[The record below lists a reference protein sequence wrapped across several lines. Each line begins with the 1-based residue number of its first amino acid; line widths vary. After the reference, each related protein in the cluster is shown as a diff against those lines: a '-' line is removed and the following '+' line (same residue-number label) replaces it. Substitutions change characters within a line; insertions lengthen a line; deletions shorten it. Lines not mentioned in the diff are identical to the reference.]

1 MKKLFTILAAMLF
14 SMVGF
19 AQTAATLTFD
29 DKAKCTS
36 SSASQ
41 QVWEENGI
49 VFTNDKAASST
60 NVAVYAPVRLYQG
73 SAITLKC
80 SLGNIAQIEFIC
92 DTYKNTYPA
101 DLQKSIGAEATV
113 SGTKVTVTPTATIDT
128 YEVKKLAAQ
137 VRLKSVTV
145 TYVAAGADFV
155 PTPSIGGD
163 DYFVEKTTVSMKAA
177 EGAKIY
183 YTLDGTE
190 PTNAS
195 TEYTAPFELT
205 ETTTVKAIAYEGE
218 KASDVVTA
226 KFVKMQVLTC
236 AEAAA
241 ACTSTESADKYIVRG
256 YVTTLVDG
264 GYSATYKNTTVWMAD
279 AADGGNVIQAFRLT
293 PVATA
298 DQQVK
303 VGDYIE
309 AIGTLK
315 KYNTTPEITGGTY
328 TIIPVPA
335 PAATVVAVE
344 NTTVSEMGQ
353 NLVLQGQWNE
363 KAVTISLY
371 PGVTKGF
378 GVYSGEG
385 EGDFWG
391 TIGTADL
398 FANGTDATYTDNGDG
413 TFTFKAT
420 MKDATNALYEITMN
434 GLIPVKHTYTV
445 AGSPVAVFGTEWDPS
460 NTANDM
466 FLMYGTIYAWEKYN
480 VTLSA
485 GKIQFKVCE
494 DHAWTTAYPAS
505 NYEFDIPASGIYTIM
520 IMFDA
525 ASGMVEAFAEK
536 TGDAVVIPTV
546 AMHGNFAGPSD
557 WKDTENFTI
566 AEDDLT
572 ATLVMTLAVRDNYE
586 FGMRIGGSGNWT
598 SNGVQFTRENN
609 SAEVVAG
616 NGNLK
621 LVADVAGEYT
631 FTWTY
636 ATNTLAITFPAKE
649 EPQPAATVVAVENTT
664 VSEMGQNLVLQGQWN
679 EKAVTISL
687 YPGVTKGFGVYSG
700 EGEGDFWG
708 TIGTADLFANGTDA
722 TYTDNG
728 DGTFTFKAT
737 MKDATNALYEIT
749 MNGLIP
755 VKHTYTVAGSPVA
768 VFGTEWDPSN
778 TANDMFLMYGTIY
791 AWEKYNVTLSA
802 GKIQFKVC
810 EDHAWTTAYPA
821 SNYEFDIPAS
831 GIYTIMIMFDAASGM
846 VEAFAE
852 KTGDADVIPT
862 IVIAG
867 DMNGWNTSANTFT
880 IAEDE
885 KTASLA
891 LNLEAKDYGFKMIIA
906 GSWTSDAQTITRE
919 NNVTTYTGANGEN
932 GTLTADV
939 AGEYIF
945 TWTYETNTLV
955 VTYPAK
961 EEPQPVATWDEI
973 VFTEVAAKGSFNG
986 AVFAAANNAA
996 FTLTVTDTDAS
1007 KQEIDQNTAS
1017 FGTAEENK
1025 AYDYRLKTG
1034 GKSSSKNGLTLAIPA
1049 DGTLRIAARTGSNS
1063 ATDRNLVVKQADVEL
1078 YNKLVVEA
1086 DKVGDYYPYIYVEV
1100 KQGNVVL
1107 EYPVNTIN
1115 FYAFGFKAAEGPATG
1130 FEEIEAAEKAVKF
1143 IENGQIF
1150 ILRDGA
1156 VFNLMGA
1163 RVK

>member
-1 MKKLFTILAAMLF
+1 MKKLFTILAAMLI

-19 AQTAATLTFD
+19 AQTPVYELVPVSGSNNSYAGNCDVTIAGIKWNLTGNSTLQPWRIGG
-29 DKAKCTS
+29 KS
-36 SSASQ
+36 
-41 QVWEENGI
+41 I
-49 VFTNDKAASST
+49 TNQDRALYSKTAMPFNISKIEVTHGAASSIT
-60 NVAVYAPVRLYQG
+60 VNSFKVIVSDEANGAGVEIPVTFK
-73 SAITLKC
+73 ANATTT
-80 SLGNIAQIEFIC
+80 IEL
-92 DTYKNTYPA
+92 P
-101 DLQKSIGAEATV
+101 
-113 SGTKVTVTPTATIDT
+113 
-128 YEVKKLAAQ
+128 
-137 VRLKSVTV
+137 
-145 TYVAAGADFV
+145 AGADYTNKYFKFLYNV
-155 PTPSIGGD
+155 TNSTTSNRYVQFTGAKFYAAQAADEAKAPTIEGEAN
-163 DYFVEKTTVSMKAA
+163 FAEKTTVTITAA

-218 KASDVVTA
+218 KVSIVMSSVFTKATVA
-226 KFVKMQVLTC
+226 TC
-236 AEAAA
+236 AEAAEA
-241 ACTSTESADKYIVRG
+241 AMKVASNNALTSTYYVIVG
-256 YVTTLVDG
+256 YVTEVIDNALSNGQQRFWVSDTKGGANTLQS
-264 GYSATYKNTTVWMAD
+264 YYC
-279 AADGGNVIQAFRLT
+279 NVPRVLE
-293 PVATA
+293 
-298 DQQVK
+298 
-303 VGDYIE
+303 VGDKVQMF
-309 AIGTLK
+309 GQLT
-315 KYNTTPEITGGTY
+315 KYNTNPQMKNGQVTILPED
-328 TIIPVPA
+328 A

-391 TIGTADL
+391 TIGTDDL
-398 FANGTDATYTDNGDG
+398 FANGTDATYTDNGNG

-466 FLMYGTIYAWEKYN
+466 FLMYGTIYAWEKYD

-536 TGDAVVIPTV
+536 TGDA
-546 AMHGNFAGPSD
+546 A
-557 WKDTENFTI
+557 
-566 AEDDLT
+566 
-572 ATLVMTLAVRDNYE
+572 
-586 FGMRIGGSGNWT
+586 
-598 SNGVQFTRENN
+598 
-609 SAEVVAG
+609 
-616 NGNLK
+616 
-621 LVADVAGEYT
+621 
-631 FTWTY
+631 
-636 ATNTLAITFPAKE
+636 
-649 EPQPAATVVAVENTT
+649 
-664 VSEMGQNLVLQGQWN
+664 
-679 EKAVTISL
+679 
-687 YPGVTKGFGVYSG
+687 
-700 EGEGDFWG
+700 
-708 TIGTADLFANGTDA
+708 
-722 TYTDNG
+722 
-728 DGTFTFKAT
+728 
-737 MKDATNALYEIT
+737 
-749 MNGLIP
+749 
-755 VKHTYTVAGSPVA
+755 
-768 VFGTEWDPSN
+768 
-778 TANDMFLMYGTIY
+778 
-791 AWEKYNVTLSA
+791 
-802 GKIQFKVC
+802 
-810 EDHAWTTAYPA
+810 
-821 SNYEFDIPAS
+821 
-831 GIYTIMIMFDAASGM
+831 
-846 VEAFAE
+846 
-852 KTGDADVIPT
+852 VIPT
-862 IVIAG
+862 IAIAG

-973 VFTEVAAKGSFNG
+973 VFTEVAAKGSLNG

-1025 AYDYRLKTG
+1025 AYDFRLKTG

-1078 YNKLVVEA
+1078 YNKVVVEA

-1100 KQGNVVL
+1100 KQGSVVL

>member
-1 MKKLFTILAAMLF
+1 MKKLFTILAAVCFAGSMMAATATMQYKGTTTTNMADGANNAATVGLDADLF
-14 SMVGF
+14 NVVSDKGSTNNHIGLNKAGTIRLYAHKDSGNGNILTVTILDGTIDAITLDV
-19 AQTAATLTFD
+19 AQTATFEVKAGENVVNATEGTTYAIGATSFVIQNKTQGATTQLHLNKIDITY
-29 DKAKCTS
+29 TS
-36 SSASQ
+36 S
-41 QVWEENGI
+41 
-49 VFTNDKAASST
+49 TST
-60 NVAVYAPVRLYQG
+60 PEQPG
-73 SAITLKC
+73 
-80 SLGNIAQIEFIC
+80 
-92 DTYKNTYPA
+92 DT
-101 DLQKSIGAEATV
+101 
-113 SGTKVTVTPTATIDT
+113 TVTP
-128 YEVKKLAAQ
+128 EVKEFYNVAEAIAAYDKGELAKNDF
-137 VRLKSVTV
+137 VSVKGVV
-145 TYVAAGADFV
+145 TKMDIKPANFVKYGSVNIYLADATGAAG
-155 PTPSIGGD
+155 
-163 DYFVEKTTVSMKAA
+163 E
-177 EGAKIY
+177 
-183 YTLDGTE
+183 
-190 PTNAS
+190 
-195 TEYTAPFELT
+195 FELYNCYSLEKDT
-205 ETTTVKAIAYEGE
+205 FATTDPTFDA
-218 KASDVVTA
+218 
-226 KFVKMQVLTC
+226 
-236 AEAAA
+236 
-241 ACTSTESADKYIVRG
+241 TSTSWLSLTA
-256 YVTTLVDG
+256 
-264 GYSATYKNTTVWMAD
+264 ATDRNGKTV
-279 AADGGNVIQAFRLT
+279 N
-293 PVATA
+293 
-298 DQQVK
+298 
-303 VGDYIE
+303 VGDTV
-309 AIGTLK
+309 IGYGKITL
-315 KYNTTPEITGGTY
+315 YNTTYELNTGCYLTS
-328 TIIPVPA
+328 VKSPA

-398 FANGTDATYTDNGDG
+398 FANGTDATYTDNGNG

-494 DHAWTTAYPAS
+494 DHAWDTAYPAS
-505 NYEFDIPASGIYTIM
+505 NYELDIPASGIYTIM

-536 TGDAVVIPTV
+536 TG
-546 AMHGNFAGPSD
+546 
-557 WKDTENFTI
+557 E
-566 AEDDLT
+566 
-572 ATLVMTLAVRDNYE
+572 
-586 FGMRIGGSGNWT
+586 
-598 SNGVQFTRENN
+598 
-609 SAEVVAG
+609 
-616 NGNLK
+616 
-621 LVADVAGEYT
+621 
-631 FTWTY
+631 
-636 ATNTLAITFPAKE
+636 
-649 EPQPAATVVAVENTT
+649 AA
-664 VSEMGQNLVLQGQWN
+664 
-679 EKAVTISL
+679 
-687 YPGVTKGFGVYSG
+687 
-700 EGEGDFWG
+700 
-708 TIGTADLFANGTDA
+708 
-722 TYTDNG
+722 
-728 DGTFTFKAT
+728 
-737 MKDATNALYEIT
+737 
-749 MNGLIP
+749 
-755 VKHTYTVAGSPVA
+755 
-768 VFGTEWDPSN
+768 
-778 TANDMFLMYGTIY
+778 
-791 AWEKYNVTLSA
+791 
-802 GKIQFKVC
+802 
-810 EDHAWTTAYPA
+810 
-821 SNYEFDIPAS
+821 
-831 GIYTIMIMFDAASGM
+831 
-846 VEAFAE
+846 
-852 KTGDADVIPT
+852 VIPT
-862 IVIAG
+862 IAIAG
-867 DMNGWNTSANTFT
+867 DMNGWSTSANTFT

-906 GSWTSDAQTITRE
+906 GSWTSDAQQITRE

-973 VFTEVAAKGSFNG
+973 VFTELAAKGSLNG

-1025 AYDYRLKTG
+1025 AYDFRLKTG

>member
-1 MKKLFTILAAMLF
+1 MKKLFTILAAMLI
-14 SMVGF
+14 SMVSF

-36 SSASQ
+36 NSTSQ

-60 NVAVYAPVRLYQG
+60 NVALYAPIRLYAS
-73 SAITLKC
+73 SAITVKC

-113 SGTKVTVTPTATIDT
+113 SGTKVTVTPTATSDT

-177 EGAKIY
+177 EGTKIY

-241 ACTSTESADKYIVRG
+241 ACTTTESADKYIVRG

-344 NTTVSEMGQ
+344 NTTVAEMGQ

-363 KAVTISLY
+363 KAITISLY

-391 TIGTADL
+391 TIGTDDL

-460 NTANDM
+460 NPANDM
-466 FLMYGTIYAWEKYN
+466 FLMYGTFYAWEKYN

-494 DHAWTTAYPAS
+494 DHAWTTAYPGS
-505 NYEFDIPASGIYTIM
+505 NYELDIPASGIYTIM

-536 TGDAVVIPTV
+536 TGEAVVIPT
-546 AMHGNFAGPSD
+546 
-557 WKDTENFTI
+557 I
-566 AEDDLT
+566 A
-572 ATLVMTLAVRDNYE
+572 
-586 FGMRIGGSGNWT
+586 
-598 SNGVQFTRENN
+598 
-609 SAEVVAG
+609 
-616 NGNLK
+616 
-621 LVADVAGEYT
+621 
-631 FTWTY
+631 
-636 ATNTLAITFPAKE
+636 
-649 EPQPAATVVAVENTT
+649 
-664 VSEMGQNLVLQGQWN
+664 
-679 EKAVTISL
+679 
-687 YPGVTKGFGVYSG
+687 
-700 EGEGDFWG
+700 
-708 TIGTADLFANGTDA
+708 
-722 TYTDNG
+722 
-728 DGTFTFKAT
+728 
-737 MKDATNALYEIT
+737 
-749 MNGLIP
+749 
-755 VKHTYTVAGSPVA
+755 
-768 VFGTEWDPSN
+768 
-778 TANDMFLMYGTIY
+778 
-791 AWEKYNVTLSA
+791 
-802 GKIQFKVC
+802 
-810 EDHAWTTAYPA
+810 
-821 SNYEFDIPAS
+821 
-831 GIYTIMIMFDAASGM
+831 
-846 VEAFAE
+846 
-852 KTGDADVIPT
+852 
-862 IVIAG
+862 IAG

-973 VFTEVAAKGSFNG
+973 VFTEVAAKGSLNG

-1025 AYDYRLKTG
+1025 AYDFRLKTG

-1100 KQGNVVL
+1100 KQGAVVL

>member
-1 MKKLFTILAAMLF
+1 MKKLFTILAAMLI
-14 SMVGF
+14 SMVSF

-60 NVAVYAPVRLYQG
+60 NVAVYAPVRLYAS
-73 SAITLKC
+73 SAITVKC

-113 SGTKVTVTPTATIDT
+113 SGTKVTVTPTATSDT

-177 EGAKIY
+177 EGTKIY

-241 ACTSTESADKYIVRG
+241 CTTTESADKYIVRG

-344 NTTVSEMGQ
+344 NTTVAEMGQ

-363 KAVTISLY
+363 KAITISLY

-378 GVYSGEG
+378 GAYSGEG

-391 TIGTADL
+391 TIGTD
-398 FANGTDATYTDNGDG
+398 
-413 TFTFKAT
+413 
-420 MKDATNALYEITMN
+420 
-434 GLIPVKHTYTV
+434 
-445 AGSPVAVFGTEWDPS
+445 
-460 NTANDM
+460 
-466 FLMYGTIYAWEKYN
+466 
-480 VTLSA
+480 
-485 GKIQFKVCE
+485 
-494 DHAWTTAYPAS
+494 
-505 NYEFDIPASGIYTIM
+505 
-520 IMFDA
+520 
-525 ASGMVEAFAEK
+525 
-536 TGDAVVIPTV
+536 
-546 AMHGNFAGPSD
+546 
-557 WKDTENFTI
+557 
-566 AEDDLT
+566 
-572 ATLVMTLAVRDNYE
+572 
-586 FGMRIGGSGNWT
+586 
-598 SNGVQFTRENN
+598 
-609 SAEVVAG
+609 
-616 NGNLK
+616 
-621 LVADVAGEYT
+621 
-631 FTWTY
+631 
-636 ATNTLAITFPAKE
+636 
-649 EPQPAATVVAVENTT
+649 
-664 VSEMGQNLVLQGQWN
+664 
-679 EKAVTISL
+679 
-687 YPGVTKGFGVYSG
+687 
-700 EGEGDFWG
+700 
-708 TIGTADLFANGTDA
+708 DLFANGTDA

-862 IVIAG
+862 VVIAG

-973 VFTEVAAKGSFNG
+973 VFTEVAAKGSLNG

-1025 AYDYRLKTG
+1025 AYDFRLKTG

-1100 KQGNVVL
+1100 KQGAVVL

>member
-1 MKKLFTILAAMLF
+1 MLF

-49 VFTNDKAASST
+49 ILTNDKAASSS
-60 NVAVYAPVRLYQG
+60 NVAVNAPIRLYAS
-73 SAITLKC
+73 SAFTIKC
-80 SLGNIAQIEFIC
+80 SLGNIAQIEFVC

-113 SGTKVTVTPTATIDT
+113 SGTKVTVTPTAVSDT

-205 ETTTVKAIAYEGE
+205 ETTTVKAIACEGE
-218 KASDVVTA
+218 KASDVVTV

-264 GYSATYKNTTVWMAD
+264 GYSATYKNTTLWMAD

-391 TIGTADL
+391 SIGTDDL
-398 FANGTDATYTDNGDG
+398 FANGTDATYTDNGNG

-420 MKDATNALYEITMN
+420 MKDATNALYDITMN
-434 GLIPVKHTYTV
+434 GLIPVKHTYTI
-445 AGSPVAVFGTEWDPS
+445 AGSSDAAFGTAWDPT
-460 NTANDM
+460 NAENDM

-485 GKIQFKVCE
+485 GKIEFKVCE

-505 NYEFDIPASGIYTIM
+505 NYELTIPADGIYTIM

-525 ASGMVEAFAEK
+525 ASKAIEAFAEK

-566 AEDDLT
+566 AEDGLT

-621 LVADVAGEYT
+621 LVADVAGEYI

-649 EPQPAATVVAVENTT
+649 EPQP
-664 VSEMGQNLVLQGQWN
+664 
-679 EKAVTISL
+679 
-687 YPGVTKGFGVYSG
+687 
-700 EGEGDFWG
+700 
-708 TIGTADLFANGTDA
+708 
-722 TYTDNG
+722 
-728 DGTFTFKAT
+728 
-737 MKDATNALYEIT
+737 
-749 MNGLIP
+749 
-755 VKHTYTVAGSPVA
+755 
-768 VFGTEWDPSN
+768 
-778 TANDMFLMYGTIY
+778 
-791 AWEKYNVTLSA
+791 
-802 GKIQFKVC
+802 
-810 EDHAWTTAYPA
+810 
-821 SNYEFDIPAS
+821 
-831 GIYTIMIMFDAASGM
+831 
-846 VEAFAE
+846 
-852 KTGDADVIPT
+852 
-862 IVIAG
+862 
-867 DMNGWNTSANTFT
+867 
-880 IAEDE
+880 
-885 KTASLA
+885 
-891 LNLEAKDYGFKMIIA
+891 
-906 GSWTSDAQTITRE
+906 
-919 NNVTTYTGANGEN
+919 
-932 GTLTADV
+932 
-939 AGEYIF
+939 
-945 TWTYETNTLV
+945 
-955 VTYPAK
+955 
-961 EEPQPVATWDEI
+961 VATWDEI
-973 VFTEVAAKGSFNG
+973 VFTELAAKGSLNG

-1025 AYDYRLKTG
+1025 AYDFRLKTG

-1156 VFNLMGA
+1156 VYNLMGA

>member
-1 MKKLFTILAAMLF
+1 MLF

-36 SSASQ
+36 SSTSQ

-60 NVAVYAPVRLYQG
+60 DVALYAPIRMYAS
-73 SAITLKC
+73 SAITVKC
-80 SLGNIAQIEFIC
+80 SLGNIAQIEFVC

-113 SGTKVTVTPTATIDT
+113 SGTKVTVTPTAVSDT

-145 TYVAAGADFV
+145 TYIAAGADFV

-205 ETTTVKAIAYEGE
+205 ETTTVKAVAYKGE
-218 KASDVVTA
+218 KASNVVTV

-241 ACTSTESADKYIVRG
+241 ACTETESADKYIVRG

-264 GYSATYKNTTVWMAD
+264 GYSATYKNATLWMAD
-279 AADGGNVIQAFRLT
+279 AADGANVIQAYRLT

-315 KYNTTPEITGGTY
+315 EYKSTPEITGGTY

-335 PAATVVAVE
+335 PAATVVTVE

-363 KAVTISLY
+363 KSVTISLY

-391 TIGTADL
+391 SIGTADL
-398 FANGTDATYTDNGDG
+398 FANGTDATYTDNGNG
-413 TFTFKAT
+413 TFTFKAIMT
-420 MKDATNALYEITMN
+420 DGTAQYDITMN

-445 AGSPVAVFGTEWDPS
+445 AGSSDVAFGTAWDPT
-460 NTANDM
+460 NTENDM
-466 FLMYGTIYAWEKYN
+466 LLMDGTIYSWMKEGL
-480 VTLSA
+480 TLSA
-485 GKIQFKVCE
+485 GTIEFKVCE

-505 NYEFDIPASGIYTIM
+505 NYVLTIPADGIYIVM

-525 ASGMVEAFAEK
+525 ASGVVDAFAEK

-546 AMHGNFAGPSD
+546 AMHGNFAGPSN
-557 WKDTENFTI
+557 WADTENFTI
-566 AEDDLT
+566 AADNKT
-572 ATLVMTLAVRDNYE
+572 ATLVLNLEATTDKPYE
-586 FGMRIGGSGNWT
+586 FGMRIGGKGNWT
-598 SNGVQFTRENN
+598 SNGVAFTRENA
-609 SAEVVAG
+609 SAVVVSG
-616 NGNLK
+616 SGNLT
-621 LVADVAGEYT
+621 LTADVTGEYT

-636 ATNTLAITFPAKE
+636 ETNTLAITFPAKE
-649 EPQPAATVVAVENTT
+649 EP
-664 VSEMGQNLVLQGQWN
+664 
-679 EKAVTISL
+679 K
-687 YPGVTKGFGVYSG
+687 
-700 EGEGDFWG
+700 
-708 TIGTADLFANGTDA
+708 
-722 TYTDNG
+722 
-728 DGTFTFKAT
+728 
-737 MKDATNALYEIT
+737 
-749 MNGLIP
+749 
-755 VKHTYTVAGSPVA
+755 
-768 VFGTEWDPSN
+768 
-778 TANDMFLMYGTIY
+778 
-791 AWEKYNVTLSA
+791 
-802 GKIQFKVC
+802 
-810 EDHAWTTAYPA
+810 
-821 SNYEFDIPAS
+821 
-831 GIYTIMIMFDAASGM
+831 
-846 VEAFAE
+846 
-852 KTGDADVIPT
+852 
-862 IVIAG
+862 
-867 DMNGWNTSANTFT
+867 
-880 IAEDE
+880 
-885 KTASLA
+885 
-891 LNLEAKDYGFKMIIA
+891 
-906 GSWTSDAQTITRE
+906 
-919 NNVTTYTGANGEN
+919 
-932 GTLTADV
+932 
-939 AGEYIF
+939 
-945 TWTYETNTLV
+945 
-955 VTYPAK
+955 
-961 EEPQPVATWDEI
+961 PVATWDEI
-973 VFTEVAAKGSFNG
+973 VFTEVAAKGSFDG

-996 FTLTVTDTDAS
+996 FTLTVKDTDAS
-1007 KQEIDQNTAS
+1007 KQEIDENTAS

-1025 AYDYRLKTG
+1025 AYNFRLKTG

-1078 YNKLVVEA
+1078 YNKVVVEA

-1100 KQGNVVL
+1100 KQGTVVL

-1156 VFNLMGA
+1156 VYNLMGA

>member
-49 VFTNDKAASST
+49 ILTNDKAASSS
-60 NVAVYAPVRLYQG
+60 NVAVNAPIRLYAS
-73 SAITLKC
+73 SAFTIKC

-113 SGTKVTVTPTATIDT
+113 SGTKVTVTPTAVSDT

-205 ETTTVKAIAYEGE
+205 ETTTVKAIACEGE
-218 KASDVVTA
+218 KASDVVTVEF
-226 KFVKMQVLTC
+226 KKMQVLTC

-264 GYSATYKNTTVWMAD
+264 GYSATYKNTTLWMAD

-391 TIGTADL
+391 SIGTDDL
-398 FANGTDATYTDNGDG
+398 FANGTDATYTDNGNG

-505 NYEFDIPASGIYTIM
+505 NYELDIPASGIYTIM

-536 TGDAVVIPTV
+536 TGDAVVIPT
-546 AMHGNFAGPSD
+546 
-557 WKDTENFTI
+557 I
-566 AEDDLT
+566 A
-572 ATLVMTLAVRDNYE
+572 
-586 FGMRIGGSGNWT
+586 
-598 SNGVQFTRENN
+598 
-609 SAEVVAG
+609 
-616 NGNLK
+616 
-621 LVADVAGEYT
+621 
-631 FTWTY
+631 
-636 ATNTLAITFPAKE
+636 
-649 EPQPAATVVAVENTT
+649 
-664 VSEMGQNLVLQGQWN
+664 
-679 EKAVTISL
+679 
-687 YPGVTKGFGVYSG
+687 
-700 EGEGDFWG
+700 
-708 TIGTADLFANGTDA
+708 
-722 TYTDNG
+722 
-728 DGTFTFKAT
+728 
-737 MKDATNALYEIT
+737 
-749 MNGLIP
+749 
-755 VKHTYTVAGSPVA
+755 
-768 VFGTEWDPSN
+768 
-778 TANDMFLMYGTIY
+778 
-791 AWEKYNVTLSA
+791 
-802 GKIQFKVC
+802 
-810 EDHAWTTAYPA
+810 
-821 SNYEFDIPAS
+821 
-831 GIYTIMIMFDAASGM
+831 
-846 VEAFAE
+846 
-852 KTGDADVIPT
+852 
-862 IVIAG
+862 IAG

-906 GSWTSDAQTITRE
+906 GSWTSDAQQITRE

-973 VFTEVAAKGSFNG
+973 VFTELAAKGSLNG

-1025 AYDYRLKTG
+1025 AYDFRLKTG

>member
-1 MKKLFTILAAMLF
+1 MKKLFTILAAMLI

-49 VFTNDKAASST
+49 VFTNDKAASSI
-60 NVAVYAPVRLYQG
+60 NVAVYAPVRLYAS
-73 SAITLKC
+73 SAITVKC

-113 SGTKVTVTPTATIDT
+113 SGTKVTVTPTAVSDT

-241 ACTSTESADKYIVRG
+241 ACTDTESADKYIVRG

-363 KAVTISLY
+363 KAITISLY

-391 TIGTADL
+391 IIGTDDL
-398 FANGTDATYTDNGDG
+398 FANGTDATYTDNGNG

-420 MKDATNALYEITMN
+420 MKDATNALYDITMN
-434 GLIPVKHTYTV
+434 GAIPVQHTYTV
-445 AGSPVAVFGTEWDPS
+445 AGSSDALFGTAWDPS
-460 NTANDM
+460 NTDNNMMLVED
-466 FLMYGTIYAWEKYN
+466 IYIFERYN
-480 VTLSA
+480 VTLLA
-485 GKIQFKVCE
+485 GNIEFKVCE
-494 DHAWTTAYPAS
+494 DHAWTISYPAN
-505 NYEFDIPASGIYTIM
+505 NYSLAIPADGIYTIS
-520 IMFDA
+520 ITFDPA
-525 ASGMVEAFAEK
+525 TKEIKAMATK
-536 TGDAVVIPTV
+536 TGDAVIIPTV
-546 AMHGNFAGPSD
+546 AMHGNFAGPSN
-557 WKDTENFTI
+557 WADTENFTI
-566 AEDDLT
+566 AADNKT
-572 ATLVMTLAVRDNYE
+572 ATLVMELAVRDNYE
-586 FGMRIGGSGNWT
+586 FGMRIGGKGDWT
-598 SNGVQFTRENN
+598 SNGVAFTRENA
-609 SAEVVAG
+609 SAEVVKG
-616 NGNLK
+616 SGNLT

-636 ATNTLAITFPAKE
+636 ETNTLAITFPAKE
-649 EPQPAATVVAVENTT
+649 EPKP
-664 VSEMGQNLVLQGQWN
+664 
-679 EKAVTISL
+679 
-687 YPGVTKGFGVYSG
+687 
-700 EGEGDFWG
+700 
-708 TIGTADLFANGTDA
+708 
-722 TYTDNG
+722 
-728 DGTFTFKAT
+728 
-737 MKDATNALYEIT
+737 
-749 MNGLIP
+749 
-755 VKHTYTVAGSPVA
+755 
-768 VFGTEWDPSN
+768 
-778 TANDMFLMYGTIY
+778 
-791 AWEKYNVTLSA
+791 
-802 GKIQFKVC
+802 
-810 EDHAWTTAYPA
+810 
-821 SNYEFDIPAS
+821 
-831 GIYTIMIMFDAASGM
+831 
-846 VEAFAE
+846 
-852 KTGDADVIPT
+852 
-862 IVIAG
+862 
-867 DMNGWNTSANTFT
+867 
-880 IAEDE
+880 
-885 KTASLA
+885 
-891 LNLEAKDYGFKMIIA
+891 
-906 GSWTSDAQTITRE
+906 
-919 NNVTTYTGANGEN
+919 
-932 GTLTADV
+932 
-939 AGEYIF
+939 
-945 TWTYETNTLV
+945 
-955 VTYPAK
+955 
-961 EEPQPVATWDEI
+961 ATWDEI
-973 VFTEVAAKGSFNG
+973 VFTEVAAAGTLDG
-986 AVFAAANNAA
+986 AVFAAATNAA
-996 FTLTVTDTDAS
+996 FTLTLVDGDGKLVVDAN
-1007 KQEIDQNTAS
+1007 EATY
-1017 FGTAEENK
+1017 GTAEEN
-1025 AYDYRLKTG
+1025 ATYTHRLKIG
-1034 GKSSSKNGLTLAIPA
+1034 GKTSAKRSMTLAIPA
-1049 DGTLRIAARTGSNS
+1049 DGKLRVAARSSSSSDETR
-1063 ATDRNLVVKQADVEL
+1063 TLVIKQGDVEL
-1078 YNKLVVEA
+1078 YNQVVKDA
-1086 DKVGDYYPYIYVEV
+1086 DKVDGRFPYAVAEV
-1100 KQGNVVL
+1100 KQGTVTIEL
-1107 EYPVNTIN
+1107 PVNALN
-1115 FYAFGFKAAEGPATG
+1115 FYAFGFQAVAGPTVG
-1130 FEEIEAAEKAVKF
+1130 FENIEAAEKAVKF

-1156 VFNLMGA
+1156 VYNLMGA

>member
-36 SSASQ
+36 NSTSQ

-60 NVAVYAPVRLYQG
+60 NVALYAPIRLYAS
-73 SAITLKC
+73 SAITVKC

-113 SGTKVTVTPTATIDT
+113 SGTKVTVTPTATSDT
-128 YEVKKLAAQ
+128 YEVKKLTAQ

-205 ETTTVKAIAYEGE
+205 ETTTVKAVAYEGE

-241 ACTSTESADKYIVRG
+241 ACTETESADKYIVRG

-328 TIIPVPA
+328 TIIPAPA
-335 PAATVVAVE
+335 PAATVIAVE

-353 NLVLQGQWNE
+353 NIVLTGAAGERNL
-363 KAVTISLY
+363 TISLWQ
-371 PGVTKGF
+371 GGATQGF
-378 GVYSGEG
+378 GTYSGAG
-385 EGDFWG
+385 EGDYYG
-391 TIGTADL
+391 SITNPYADL
-398 FANGTDATYTDNGDG
+398 AAAGDATYTDNGNG
-413 TFTFKAT
+413 TFTFKAIMT
-420 MKDATNALYEITMN
+420 DGTAQYDITMN
-434 GLIPVKHTYTV
+434 GLIPVKHTYTI
-445 AGSPVAVFGTEWDPS
+445 AGSSDAAFGTAWDPS

-466 FLMYGTIYAWEKYN
+466 FLMYGTIYAWEKYD

-485 GKIQFKVCE
+485 GDIMFKVCE
-494 DHAWTTAYPAS
+494 DHAWTTAYPAQD
-505 NYEFDIPASGIYTIM
+505 YKLTIPADGIYTIM

-525 ASGMVEAFAEK
+525 ASKAIEAFAEK

-557 WKDTENFTI
+557 WKDTENFTL
-566 AEDDLT
+566 AADELT

-598 SNGVQFTRENN
+598 ANGVQFTRENN

-616 NGNLK
+616 AGNLK

-649 EPQPAATVVAVENTT
+649 EPQP
-664 VSEMGQNLVLQGQWN
+664 
-679 EKAVTISL
+679 
-687 YPGVTKGFGVYSG
+687 
-700 EGEGDFWG
+700 
-708 TIGTADLFANGTDA
+708 
-722 TYTDNG
+722 
-728 DGTFTFKAT
+728 
-737 MKDATNALYEIT
+737 
-749 MNGLIP
+749 
-755 VKHTYTVAGSPVA
+755 
-768 VFGTEWDPSN
+768 
-778 TANDMFLMYGTIY
+778 
-791 AWEKYNVTLSA
+791 
-802 GKIQFKVC
+802 
-810 EDHAWTTAYPA
+810 
-821 SNYEFDIPAS
+821 
-831 GIYTIMIMFDAASGM
+831 
-846 VEAFAE
+846 
-852 KTGDADVIPT
+852 
-862 IVIAG
+862 
-867 DMNGWNTSANTFT
+867 
-880 IAEDE
+880 
-885 KTASLA
+885 
-891 LNLEAKDYGFKMIIA
+891 
-906 GSWTSDAQTITRE
+906 
-919 NNVTTYTGANGEN
+919 
-932 GTLTADV
+932 
-939 AGEYIF
+939 
-945 TWTYETNTLV
+945 
-955 VTYPAK
+955 
-961 EEPQPVATWDEI
+961 VATWDEI
-973 VFTEVAAKGSFNG
+973 VFTEVAAKGSLNG
-986 AVFAAANNAA
+986 AVFTAANNAA

-1007 KQEIDQNTAS
+1007 KVEVDANTAS
-1017 FGTAEENK
+1017 FGTAEEN
-1025 AYDYRLKTG
+1025 ATYTFRLKTG

-1049 DGTLRIAARTGSNS
+1049 DGKLRIAARPGSKD
-1063 ATDRNLVVKQADVEL
+1063 ATDRNIVVKQGETEL
-1078 YNKLVVEA
+1078 YNQVVLEE
-1086 DKVGDYYPYIYVEV
+1086 KVGDYYSYVLVDV
-1100 KQGNVVL
+1100 KQGTVTI
-1107 EYPVNTIN
+1107 EYPVNSLYL
-1115 FYAFGFKAAEGPATG
+1115 YAFGFQAVAGPTVG
-1130 FEEIEAAEKAVKF
+1130 FENIEATEKAVKF

>member
-1 MKKLFTILAAMLF
+1 MKKLFTILAAMCFVGSMMAATATMQYNGTTTTNMAADANNAAIVSLDANLF
-14 SMVGF
+14 NVVSDKGSTNNHIGLNKAGTIRLYAHKDSGNGNILTVTILDGTIDAITLDV
-19 AQTAATLTFD
+19 AQTATFEVKAGENVVTATEGTTYAIGATSFAIQNKTQGATTQLHLNKIDITY
-29 DKAKCTS
+29 TS
-36 SSASQ
+36 S
-41 QVWEENGI
+41 
-49 VFTNDKAASST
+49 TST
-60 NVAVYAPVRLYQG
+60 PEQPG
-73 SAITLKC
+73 
-80 SLGNIAQIEFIC
+80 
-92 DTYKNTYPA
+92 DP
-101 DLQKSIGAEATV
+101 
-113 SGTKVTVTPTATIDT
+113 TVTPEVKEFYNVAEAIAAYDKGELAQNDFVSVKGVVTKMDIKPTNFVKYGSVNIYLADATGAAGEFELYNCYSLEKDTFATTDPTFDATSTSWLSLTAATDRNGKTVNVGDTVIGYGKIVLYNNTT
-128 YEVKKLAAQ
+128 YELNTGCYLTSVK
-137 VRLKSVTV
+137 S
-145 TYVAAGADFV
+145 
-155 PTPSIGGD
+155 
-163 DYFVEKTTVSMKAA
+163 
-177 EGAKIY
+177 
-183 YTLDGTE
+183 
-190 PTNAS
+190 
-195 TEYTAPFELT
+195 
-205 ETTTVKAIAYEGE
+205 
-218 KASDVVTA
+218 
-226 KFVKMQVLTC
+226 
-236 AEAAA
+236 
-241 ACTSTESADKYIVRG
+241 
-256 YVTTLVDG
+256 
-264 GYSATYKNTTVWMAD
+264 
-279 AADGGNVIQAFRLT
+279 
-293 PVATA
+293 
-298 DQQVK
+298 
-303 VGDYIE
+303 
-309 AIGTLK
+309 
-315 KYNTTPEITGGTY
+315 
-328 TIIPVPA
+328 PA

-391 TIGTADL
+391 SIGTTDL
-398 FANGTDATYTDNGDG
+398 FANGTDATYTDNGNG
-413 TFTFKAT
+413 TFTFKAIMT
-420 MKDATNALYEITMN
+420 DGTAQYDITMN

-466 FLMYGTIYAWEKYN
+466 FLMYGTIYAWEKYD

-520 IMFDA
+520 IKFDA

-536 TGDAVVIPTV
+536 TGDA
-546 AMHGNFAGPSD
+546 A
-557 WKDTENFTI
+557 
-566 AEDDLT
+566 
-572 ATLVMTLAVRDNYE
+572 
-586 FGMRIGGSGNWT
+586 
-598 SNGVQFTRENN
+598 
-609 SAEVVAG
+609 
-616 NGNLK
+616 
-621 LVADVAGEYT
+621 
-631 FTWTY
+631 
-636 ATNTLAITFPAKE
+636 
-649 EPQPAATVVAVENTT
+649 
-664 VSEMGQNLVLQGQWN
+664 
-679 EKAVTISL
+679 
-687 YPGVTKGFGVYSG
+687 
-700 EGEGDFWG
+700 
-708 TIGTADLFANGTDA
+708 
-722 TYTDNG
+722 
-728 DGTFTFKAT
+728 
-737 MKDATNALYEIT
+737 
-749 MNGLIP
+749 
-755 VKHTYTVAGSPVA
+755 
-768 VFGTEWDPSN
+768 
-778 TANDMFLMYGTIY
+778 
-791 AWEKYNVTLSA
+791 
-802 GKIQFKVC
+802 
-810 EDHAWTTAYPA
+810 
-821 SNYEFDIPAS
+821 
-831 GIYTIMIMFDAASGM
+831 
-846 VEAFAE
+846 
-852 KTGDADVIPT
+852 VIPT
-862 IVIAG
+862 IAIAG

-973 VFTEVAAKGSFNG
+973 VFTEVAAKGSFDG

-996 FTLTVTDTDAS
+996 FTLTVKDTDAS

-1025 AYDYRLKTG
+1025 AYNFRLKTG

-1078 YNKLVVEA
+1078 YNKVVVEA

-1100 KQGNVVL
+1100 KQGTVVL

-1156 VFNLMGA
+1156 VYNLMGA

>member
-1 MKKLFTILAAMLF
+1 MKKLFTILAAMLI
-14 SMVGF
+14 SMVSF

-36 SSASQ
+36 NSTSQ

-60 NVAVYAPVRLYQG
+60 NVALYAPIRLYAS
-73 SAITLKC
+73 SAITVKC

-113 SGTKVTVTPTATIDT
+113 SGTKVTVTPTATSDT

-177 EGAKIY
+177 EGTKIY

-205 ETTTVKAIAYEGE
+205 ETTTVKAVAYEGE

-241 ACTSTESADKYIVRG
+241 ACTTTESADKYIVRG

-344 NTTVSEMGQ
+344 NTTVAEMGQ

-363 KAVTISLY
+363 KAITISLY

-391 TIGTADL
+391 TIGTDDL

-460 NTANDM
+460 NPANDM
-466 FLMYGTIYAWEKYN
+466 FLMYGTFYAWEKYN

-494 DHAWTTAYPAS
+494 DHAWTTAYPGS
-505 NYEFDIPASGIYTIM
+505 NYELDIPASGIYTIM

-536 TGDAVVIPTV
+536 TGEAVVIPT
-546 AMHGNFAGPSD
+546 
-557 WKDTENFTI
+557 I
-566 AEDDLT
+566 A
-572 ATLVMTLAVRDNYE
+572 
-586 FGMRIGGSGNWT
+586 
-598 SNGVQFTRENN
+598 
-609 SAEVVAG
+609 
-616 NGNLK
+616 
-621 LVADVAGEYT
+621 
-631 FTWTY
+631 
-636 ATNTLAITFPAKE
+636 
-649 EPQPAATVVAVENTT
+649 
-664 VSEMGQNLVLQGQWN
+664 
-679 EKAVTISL
+679 
-687 YPGVTKGFGVYSG
+687 
-700 EGEGDFWG
+700 
-708 TIGTADLFANGTDA
+708 
-722 TYTDNG
+722 
-728 DGTFTFKAT
+728 
-737 MKDATNALYEIT
+737 
-749 MNGLIP
+749 
-755 VKHTYTVAGSPVA
+755 
-768 VFGTEWDPSN
+768 
-778 TANDMFLMYGTIY
+778 
-791 AWEKYNVTLSA
+791 
-802 GKIQFKVC
+802 
-810 EDHAWTTAYPA
+810 
-821 SNYEFDIPAS
+821 
-831 GIYTIMIMFDAASGM
+831 
-846 VEAFAE
+846 
-852 KTGDADVIPT
+852 
-862 IVIAG
+862 IAG

-973 VFTEVAAKGSFNG
+973 VFTEVAAKGSLNG

-1025 AYDYRLKTG
+1025 AYDFRLKTG

-1100 KQGNVVL
+1100 KQGAVVL

>member
-1 MKKLFTILAAMLF
+1 MLI
-14 SMVGF
+14 SMVSF

-60 NVAVYAPVRLYQG
+60 NVAVYAPVRLYAS
-73 SAITLKC
+73 SAITVKC

-113 SGTKVTVTPTATIDT
+113 SGTKVTVTPTATSDT

-177 EGAKIY
+177 EGTKIY

-241 ACTSTESADKYIVRG
+241 CTTTESADKYIVRG

-344 NTTVSEMGQ
+344 NTTVAEMGQ

-363 KAVTISLY
+363 KAITISLY

-378 GVYSGEG
+378 GAYSGEG

-391 TIGTADL
+391 TIGTD
-398 FANGTDATYTDNGDG
+398 
-413 TFTFKAT
+413 
-420 MKDATNALYEITMN
+420 
-434 GLIPVKHTYTV
+434 
-445 AGSPVAVFGTEWDPS
+445 
-460 NTANDM
+460 
-466 FLMYGTIYAWEKYN
+466 
-480 VTLSA
+480 
-485 GKIQFKVCE
+485 
-494 DHAWTTAYPAS
+494 
-505 NYEFDIPASGIYTIM
+505 
-520 IMFDA
+520 
-525 ASGMVEAFAEK
+525 
-536 TGDAVVIPTV
+536 
-546 AMHGNFAGPSD
+546 
-557 WKDTENFTI
+557 
-566 AEDDLT
+566 
-572 ATLVMTLAVRDNYE
+572 
-586 FGMRIGGSGNWT
+586 
-598 SNGVQFTRENN
+598 
-609 SAEVVAG
+609 
-616 NGNLK
+616 
-621 LVADVAGEYT
+621 
-631 FTWTY
+631 
-636 ATNTLAITFPAKE
+636 
-649 EPQPAATVVAVENTT
+649 
-664 VSEMGQNLVLQGQWN
+664 
-679 EKAVTISL
+679 
-687 YPGVTKGFGVYSG
+687 
-700 EGEGDFWG
+700 
-708 TIGTADLFANGTDA
+708 DLFANGTDA

-862 IVIAG
+862 VVIAG

-973 VFTEVAAKGSFNG
+973 VFTEVAAKGSLNG

-1025 AYDYRLKTG
+1025 AYDFRLKTG

-1100 KQGNVVL
+1100 KQGAVVL

>member
-49 VFTNDKAASST
+49 ILTNDKAASSS
-60 NVAVYAPVRLYQG
+60 NVAVNAPIRLYAS
-73 SAITLKC
+73 SAFTIKC

-113 SGTKVTVTPTATIDT
+113 SGTKVTVIPTAVSDT

-218 KASDVVTA
+218 KASDVVTV

-241 ACTSTESADKYIVRG
+241 ACTSTESAEKYIVRG

-264 GYSATYKNTTVWMAD
+264 GYSATYKNTTLWMAD

-391 TIGTADL
+391 SIGTDDL
-398 FANGTDATYTDNGDG
+398 FANGTDATYTDNGNG

-505 NYEFDIPASGIYTIM
+505 NYELDIPASGIYTIM

-536 TGDAVVIPTV
+536 TGEAVVIPT
-546 AMHGNFAGPSD
+546 
-557 WKDTENFTI
+557 I
-566 AEDDLT
+566 A
-572 ATLVMTLAVRDNYE
+572 
-586 FGMRIGGSGNWT
+586 
-598 SNGVQFTRENN
+598 
-609 SAEVVAG
+609 
-616 NGNLK
+616 
-621 LVADVAGEYT
+621 
-631 FTWTY
+631 
-636 ATNTLAITFPAKE
+636 
-649 EPQPAATVVAVENTT
+649 
-664 VSEMGQNLVLQGQWN
+664 
-679 EKAVTISL
+679 
-687 YPGVTKGFGVYSG
+687 
-700 EGEGDFWG
+700 
-708 TIGTADLFANGTDA
+708 
-722 TYTDNG
+722 
-728 DGTFTFKAT
+728 
-737 MKDATNALYEIT
+737 
-749 MNGLIP
+749 
-755 VKHTYTVAGSPVA
+755 
-768 VFGTEWDPSN
+768 
-778 TANDMFLMYGTIY
+778 
-791 AWEKYNVTLSA
+791 
-802 GKIQFKVC
+802 
-810 EDHAWTTAYPA
+810 
-821 SNYEFDIPAS
+821 
-831 GIYTIMIMFDAASGM
+831 
-846 VEAFAE
+846 
-852 KTGDADVIPT
+852 
-862 IVIAG
+862 IAG

-906 GSWTSDAQTITRE
+906 GSWTSDAQQITRE

-973 VFTEVAAKGSFNG
+973 VFTELAAKGSLNG

-1025 AYDYRLKTG
+1025 AYDFRLKTG

-1100 KQGNVVL
+1100 KQGSVVL

>member
-1 MKKLFTILAAMLF
+1 MKKLFTILAAMLI
-14 SMVGF
+14 SMVSF

-60 NVAVYAPVRLYQG
+60 NVAVYAPVRLYAS
-73 SAITLKC
+73 SAITVKC

-113 SGTKVTVTPTATIDT
+113 SGTKVTVTPTATSDT

-177 EGAKIY
+177 EGTKIY

-205 ETTTVKAIAYEGE
+205 ETKTVKAIAYEGE
-218 KASDVVTA
+218 KASDVSEMT
-226 KFVKMQVLTC
+226 FVKLQVLTC

-241 ACTSTESADKYIVRG
+241 ACTDTESADKYVIRG
-256 YVTTLVDG
+256 YVTSIVSAYDA
-264 GYSATYKNTTVWMAD
+264 GYNNASFWVAD
-279 AADGGNVIQAFRLT
+279 AADGGNVLQAFRLY

-303 VGDYIE
+303 VGDYVE
-309 AIGTLK
+309 TIGKLK

-328 TIIPVPA
+328 TIIPAPA
-335 PAATVVAVE
+335 PAATVVTVE

-413 TFTFKAT
+413 SFTFKAT

-434 GLIPVKHTYTV
+434 GLIPVKKTYTI
-445 AGSPVAVFGTEWDPS
+445 AGSSDAAFGTAWDPS
-460 NTANDM
+460 NAENDM
-466 FLMYGTIYAWEKYN
+466 FLYSGTIYAWEKYN

-485 GKIQFKVCE
+485 GKIEFKVCE
-494 DHAWTTAYPAS
+494 DHAWTTAYPAQ
-505 NYEFDIPASGIYTIM
+505 NYELTIPADGIYTIM

-525 ASGMVEAFAEK
+525 ASKAIEAFAEK
-536 TGDAVVIPTV
+536 TGEAVVIPTI

-557 WKDTENFTI
+557 WKDTENFTL
-566 AEDDLT
+566 AADELT
-572 ATLVMTLAVRDNYE
+572 ATLVMELVVRDNYE

-649 EPQPAATVVAVENTT
+649 EPQP
-664 VSEMGQNLVLQGQWN
+664 
-679 EKAVTISL
+679 
-687 YPGVTKGFGVYSG
+687 
-700 EGEGDFWG
+700 
-708 TIGTADLFANGTDA
+708 
-722 TYTDNG
+722 
-728 DGTFTFKAT
+728 
-737 MKDATNALYEIT
+737 
-749 MNGLIP
+749 
-755 VKHTYTVAGSPVA
+755 
-768 VFGTEWDPSN
+768 
-778 TANDMFLMYGTIY
+778 
-791 AWEKYNVTLSA
+791 
-802 GKIQFKVC
+802 
-810 EDHAWTTAYPA
+810 
-821 SNYEFDIPAS
+821 
-831 GIYTIMIMFDAASGM
+831 
-846 VEAFAE
+846 
-852 KTGDADVIPT
+852 
-862 IVIAG
+862 
-867 DMNGWNTSANTFT
+867 
-880 IAEDE
+880 
-885 KTASLA
+885 
-891 LNLEAKDYGFKMIIA
+891 
-906 GSWTSDAQTITRE
+906 
-919 NNVTTYTGANGEN
+919 
-932 GTLTADV
+932 
-939 AGEYIF
+939 
-945 TWTYETNTLV
+945 
-955 VTYPAK
+955 
-961 EEPQPVATWDEI
+961 VATWDEI
-973 VFTEVAAKGSFNG
+973 VFTEVAAKGSLNG

-1025 AYDYRLKTG
+1025 AYDFRLKTG

-1100 KQGNVVL
+1100 KQGAVVL

>member
-1 MKKLFTILAAMLF
+1 MKKLFTILAAMLI

-29 DKAKCTS
+29 NKAKCTS
-36 SSASQ
+36 SSTSQ

-49 VFTNDKAASST
+49 TLTNDKAASST
-60 NVAVYAPVRLYQG
+60 NVAVYAPVRLYAS
-73 SAITLKC
+73 SAITVKC
-80 SLGNIAQIEFIC
+80 SLGNIAQIEFVC

-101 DLQKSIGAEATV
+101 DLKKSIGAEATV
-113 SGTKVTVTPTATIDT
+113 SGTKVTVTPTATSDT
-128 YEVKKLAAQ
+128 YAVKKLAAQ

-145 TYVAAGADFV
+145 TYVAAGTDFV
-155 PTPSIGGD
+155 STPSIGGD

-218 KASDVVTA
+218 KASDVVTV

-241 ACTSTESADKYIVRG
+241 ACTTTESADKYIVRG

-264 GYSATYKNTTVWMAD
+264 GYSTTYKNTTVWMAD

-293 PVATA
+293 PVVTA

-328 TIIPVPA
+328 TIIPAPA
-335 PAATVVAVE
+335 PAATVVTVE
-344 NTTVSEMGQ
+344 NTTISEMGQ

-391 TIGTADL
+391 TIGTSDL
-398 FANGTDATYTDNGDG
+398 FVNGTDATYTDNGDG

-445 AGSPVAVFGTEWDPS
+445 AGSPVAVFGTEYDPK
-460 NTANDM
+460 NAENDM
-466 FLMYGTIYAWEKYN
+466 FLYSGTIYAWEKSN
-480 VTLSA
+480 LTLSA
-485 GKIQFKVCE
+485 GKIEFKVCE
-494 DHAWTTAYPAS
+494 DHAWTTAYPAQ
-505 NYEFDIPASGIYTIM
+505 NYVLNIPASGIYTIM

-536 TGDAVVIPTV
+536 TGDAVVIPT
-546 AMHGNFAGPSD
+546 
-557 WKDTENFTI
+557 I
-566 AEDDLT
+566 A
-572 ATLVMTLAVRDNYE
+572 
-586 FGMRIGGSGNWT
+586 
-598 SNGVQFTRENN
+598 
-609 SAEVVAG
+609 
-616 NGNLK
+616 
-621 LVADVAGEYT
+621 
-631 FTWTY
+631 
-636 ATNTLAITFPAKE
+636 
-649 EPQPAATVVAVENTT
+649 
-664 VSEMGQNLVLQGQWN
+664 
-679 EKAVTISL
+679 
-687 YPGVTKGFGVYSG
+687 
-700 EGEGDFWG
+700 
-708 TIGTADLFANGTDA
+708 
-722 TYTDNG
+722 
-728 DGTFTFKAT
+728 
-737 MKDATNALYEIT
+737 
-749 MNGLIP
+749 
-755 VKHTYTVAGSPVA
+755 
-768 VFGTEWDPSN
+768 
-778 TANDMFLMYGTIY
+778 
-791 AWEKYNVTLSA
+791 
-802 GKIQFKVC
+802 
-810 EDHAWTTAYPA
+810 
-821 SNYEFDIPAS
+821 
-831 GIYTIMIMFDAASGM
+831 
-846 VEAFAE
+846 
-852 KTGDADVIPT
+852 
-862 IVIAG
+862 IAG
-867 DMNGWNTSANTFT
+867 DMNGWNTTANTFT
-880 IAEDE
+880 MAEDE

-906 GSWTSDAQTITRE
+906 GSWTSDAQKITRE
-919 NNVTTYTGANGEN
+919 NNVATYTGANADN

-973 VFTEVAAKGSFNG
+973 VFTEVAAKGSLNG
-986 AVFAAANNAA
+986 AVFTAATNAA

-1007 KQEIDQNTAS
+1007 KVEVDANTAS
-1017 FGTAEENK
+1017 FGTAEEN
-1025 AYDYRLKTG
+1025 ATYTFRLKTG
-1034 GKSSSKNGLTLAIPA
+1034 GKSSAKNVLTLAIPA
-1049 DGTLRIAARTGSNS
+1049 DGKLRIAARPGSKD
-1063 ATDRNLVVKQADVEL
+1063 ATDRNIVVKQGETEL
-1078 YNKLVVEA
+1078 YNQVVLEE
-1086 DKVGDYYPYIYVEV
+1086 KVGDYYSYVLVDV
-1100 KQGNVVL
+1100 KQGTVTI
-1107 EYPVNTIN
+1107 EYPVNSL
-1115 FYAFGFKAAEGPATG
+1115 FLYAFGFQAVAGPTVG
-1130 FEEIEAAEKAVKF
+1130 FENIEATEKAVKF